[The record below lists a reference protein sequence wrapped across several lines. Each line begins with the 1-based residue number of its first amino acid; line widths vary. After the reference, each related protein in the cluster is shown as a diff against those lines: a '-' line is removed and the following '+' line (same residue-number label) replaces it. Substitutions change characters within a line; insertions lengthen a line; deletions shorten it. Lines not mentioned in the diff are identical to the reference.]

1 MLQLVSGMLFGSA
14 LTFMILDDYY
24 KDKIIEYWEKKEA
37 EHYINEA
44 DKIIKENK
52 KR

>member
-1 MLQLVSGMLFGSA
+1 MLQLIAGMLFGST

-24 KDKIIEYWEKKEA
+24 KDKIIEYLEEQEA
-37 EHYINEA
+37 KHYMNEA

-52 KR
+52 K